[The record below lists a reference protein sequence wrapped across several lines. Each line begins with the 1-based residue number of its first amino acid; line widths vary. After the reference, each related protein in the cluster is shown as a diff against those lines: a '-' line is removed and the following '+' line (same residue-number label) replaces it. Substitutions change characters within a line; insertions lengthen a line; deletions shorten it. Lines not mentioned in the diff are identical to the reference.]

1 MDRGSHRRDHRGG
14 PTTRR
19 VDGQWRKRP
28 TEVGPQAVEPGH
40 SRGAGPVDAEPLTVA
55 CDPSSRALGSFADK
69 QGLTCSVSNERPRP
83 LVVKLLTIAYLFFD
97 ALGF

>member
-1 MDRGSHRRDHRGG
+1 MDRGSHGRDHRGG
-14 PTTRR
+14 PTTGR
-19 VDGQWRKRP
+19 VGGQRRKRP

-40 SRGAGPVDAEPLTVA
+40 SRGAGPEQLTVA